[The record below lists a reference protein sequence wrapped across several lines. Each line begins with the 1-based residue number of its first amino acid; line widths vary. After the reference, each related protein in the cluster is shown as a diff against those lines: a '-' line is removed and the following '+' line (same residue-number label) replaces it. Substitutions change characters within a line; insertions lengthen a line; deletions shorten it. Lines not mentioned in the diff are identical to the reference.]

1 MPPNGGRNPG
11 AAQPRDPRARGATE
25 RMRPS
30 PQEPSRSESRR
41 ALAVSETTDTR
52 IRVLAAAAVRK
63 DGKVLVMREEDEPYR
78 KSWVLPQGYPR
89 PGETLPDAAVRET
102 REELGLEIVIDRLLG
117 VYEDLTTGPSGSAL
131 HWVIICYLAHPL
143 GNKRPRPSRE
153 AIDFAWID
161 STTHA
166 LQSPSVI
173 QRILN
178 DLGQSA
184 DD

>member
-1 MPPNGGRNPG
+1 
-11 AAQPRDPRARGATE
+11 
-25 RMRPS
+25 MRP
-30 PQEPSRSESRR
+30 PPREPSKSETRH
-41 ALAVSETTDTR
+41 AFAVSETTDTR

-63 DGKVLVMREEDEPYR
+63 NGKVLVMREEDEPYR
-78 KSWVLPQGYPR
+78 KAWVLPQGYPR
-89 PGETLPDAAVRET
+89 PGETLPEAAIRET
-102 REELGLEIVIDRLLG
+102 REELGLEIVIDGLLG
-117 VYEDLTTGPSGSAL
+117 VYEDLAPGPSETTL

-143 GNKRPRPSRE
+143 GDRRPRPSRE

-173 QRILN
+173 QQILG
-178 DLGQSA
+178 DLAQSG